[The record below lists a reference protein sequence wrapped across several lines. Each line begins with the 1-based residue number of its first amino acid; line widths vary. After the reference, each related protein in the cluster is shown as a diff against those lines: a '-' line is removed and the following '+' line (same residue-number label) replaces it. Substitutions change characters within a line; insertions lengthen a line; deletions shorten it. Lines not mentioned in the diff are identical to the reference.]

1 MQEAV
6 ELEFDTSDCLV
17 MTAAVADFRPLS
29 VSSQK
34 IKKNESEDLLLE
46 LTKNPDI
53 IDLLGRVKRKDQI
66 LCGFAAESEGLVT
79 NAASKLK
86 RKNLDMIIGNDIS
99 VPDIGFGSDDNA
111 VVILTHEGTRES
123 LPRMSKRA
131 IADHIFDIIS
141 ERFRLMEEEN
151 GATVGRD

>member
-1 MQEAV
+1 
-6 ELEFDTSDCLV
+6 
-17 MTAAVADFRPLS
+17 
-29 VSSQK
+29 
-34 IKKNESEDLLLE
+34 
-46 LTKNPDI
+46 
-53 IDLLGRVKRKDQI
+53 
-66 LCGFAAESEGLVT
+66 
-79 NAASKLK
+79 
-86 RKNLDMIIGNDIS
+86 MIIGNDIS

-111 VVILTHEGTRES
+111 VVILTQEGTRES